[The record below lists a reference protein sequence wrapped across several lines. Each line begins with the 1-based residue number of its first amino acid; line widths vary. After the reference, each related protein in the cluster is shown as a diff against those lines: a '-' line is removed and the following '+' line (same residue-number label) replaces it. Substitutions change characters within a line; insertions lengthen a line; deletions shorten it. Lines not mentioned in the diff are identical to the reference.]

1 MKLKGK
7 LTNLN
12 YSLEGK
18 PQATFE
24 LERYLDINRIAE
36 LEGIDLLNLNISNAR
51 KSRTLDQNNLLWA
64 IISDIDKKINGIPSE
79 LTRWDLYVAGIEE
92 AGVEYQDIQIP
103 KKSLNIFK
111 KVFRAYK
118 ILDEKDDEIILR
130 CYVGSS
136 QFDTKQMGDLID
148 YFIKKATDV
157 GVTIVDYRAEFE
169 RLFCWKKKQSV
180 KFVAGMI
187 IWKSIT

>member
-24 LERYLDINRIAE
+24 LERYLDINRIVE

-92 AGVEYQDIQIP
+92 AGVEFQDIIIP

-111 KVFRAYK
+111 KAFRAYK
-118 ILDEKDDEIILR
+118 ILDEKENEIILR
-130 CYVGSS
+130 CYIGSS
-136 QFDTKQMGDLID
+136 QFDTKQMGDLIE
-148 YFIKKATDV
+148 YFIKKATDI

-169 RLFCWKKKQSV
+169 RLFC
-180 KFVAGMI
+180 
-187 IWKSIT
+187 